1 MAAFPGLR
9 PLIEP
14 AKLTDY
20 LLSFGHPKGR
30 SKARYFAAA
39 GYRADHWMRLRDD
52 LLTAIESAP
61 PTAGITDAHG
71 VKYRVPVQFT
81 GANGRLV
88 RVVSVWIARSADS
101 PPRLVTAYPRRTP

>member
-9 PLIEP
+9 PLIER

-20 LLSFGHPKGR
+20 LLSFSHPKGR

-39 GYRADHWMRLRDD
+39 GYRADRWIRLRDD
-52 LLTAIESAP
+52 LLTAIENAP
-61 PTAGITDAHG
+61 PVTGFADAHG
-71 VKYRVPVQFT
+71 VKYTVPIQFT

-88 RVVSVWIARSADS
+88 RVVSVWIAHSADS

>member
-9 PLIEP
+9 PVIER

-20 LLSFGHPKGR
+20 LLSFNHPKGR
-30 SKARYFAAA
+30 AKARYFAAA
-39 GYRADHWMRLRDD
+39 GYRADSWMRLRDD
-52 LLTAIESAP
+52 LLAAIAEALP
-61 PTAGITDAHG
+61 IPGIVGTHG
-71 VKYRVPVQFT
+71 VKYVVPIQFI

-88 RVVSVWIARSADS
+88 RVVSIWIAHSAGS